1 MHRNTSST
9 ESEEMEEAG
18 SAHLFKGV
26 IQMKDFNGKDET
38 SKDNRS
44 LNKGFSLP
52 KSSAVRQYSQKI
64 MKTLSLNSN
73 ELGLQEEKDIKNC
86 PTKES

>member
-52 KSSAVRQYSQKI
+52 KSSAVDNIAKKSWKPF
-64 MKTLSLNSN
+64 L
-73 ELGLQEEKDIKNC
+73 
-86 PTKES
+86 